1 LKLVS
6 SLLKRHISL
15 IFWLCT
21 THIALNKHLHH
32 LKKIA
37 SPLCP
42 YCKKKIETVEHYL
55 TSCPQYAHECHI
67 LRNALGRS
75 AGSVSFLL
83 TQPKAINPLIIFVN
97 STSRLKET
105 FGNVHPKSDKT
116 A

>member
-6 SLLKRHISL
+6 SLPKWHISL

-21 THIALNKHLHH
+21 THITLNKHLHCI
-32 LKKIA
+32 KKIA
-37 SPLCP
+37 LPLCP
-42 YCKKKIETVEHYL
+42 YCEKIEMVEHYL
-55 TSCPQYAHECHI
+55 TSCPQYACERHV
-67 LRNALGRS
+67 LRNTLGRS

-97 STSRLKET
+97 STGHLKET
-105 FGNVHPKSDKT
+105 FGNVHPKSDET